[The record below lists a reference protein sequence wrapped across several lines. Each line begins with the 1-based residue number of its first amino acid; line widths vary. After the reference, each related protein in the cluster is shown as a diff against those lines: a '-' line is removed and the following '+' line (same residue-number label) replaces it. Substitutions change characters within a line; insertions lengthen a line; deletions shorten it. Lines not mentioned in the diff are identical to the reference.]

1 MVSEKFFFN
10 FFRIWFNKSIFN
22 KRSRIIKD
30 QGVMKMK
37 QKQMLALATTVF
49 ILSSCLG
56 PQTYFS
62 AVFST
67 MKDLYFPVLD
77 NNNRLD
83 MNYALE
89 VSIAVDE
96 EEQEFNIYFFNT
108 GIKLVSVAPTT
119 VNEVAT
125 TETETLTLVYDYAED
140 GYFAKRVYANNPQGE
155 EKIYRDFEDDSFDIY
170 LEGVNT
176 AESILSDEVESVI
189 NNQATNL
196 IIGGQPAAQ
205 DVKKYTLPIGNFID
219 PETFEDLVG
228 FVPIDLEVEVEFTT
242 SSKQGKIELNASGD
256 NKSYEVII
264 IFSQPDLVQASQHL
278 LTPTEKLT
286 YEGYVA

>member
-1 MVSEKFFFN
+1 MVSEKLFLL
-10 FFRIWFNKSIFN
+10 IFLDYGLI
-22 KRSRIIKD
+22 KASLIKD

-119 VNEVAT
+119 VNEVVT
-125 TETETLTLVYDYAED
+125 TETLTLVYDYAED

-155 EKIYRDFEDDSFDIY
+155 EKIYRDFEDDSFDIF

-228 FVPIDLEVEVEFTT
+228 FVPTDLEVEVEFTT

-286 YEGYVA
+286 YESYVA